1 VEAVTDSAP
10 YQPHSP
16 TSRAAADEIV
26 SEASRLRRRVLAH
39 VLLSAGSTDEEG
51 QDALNM
57 PGNTY
62 RPRRVELEQAGKV
75 RASGQHRTTKSGRL
89 AVVWIAAPPQPQ
101 PTFQGVPLPYER
113 DIGGQG
119 ARFGAEGL
127 GDPA

>member
-1 VEAVTDSAP
+1 VTDSAP

-39 VLLSAGSTDEEG
+39 ILLSTGSTDEEG
-51 QDALNM
+51 QDALSM

-75 RASGQHRTTKSGRL
+75 SASGQHRKTKSGRL
-89 AVVWIAAPPQPQ
+89 AVVWSAAPWVVAAA
-101 PTFQGVPLPYER
+101 TFQGVPLPYER
-113 DIGGQG
+113 GIGGQG
-119 ARFGAEGL
+119 VLFGTEKGK
-127 GDPA
+127 GDPE